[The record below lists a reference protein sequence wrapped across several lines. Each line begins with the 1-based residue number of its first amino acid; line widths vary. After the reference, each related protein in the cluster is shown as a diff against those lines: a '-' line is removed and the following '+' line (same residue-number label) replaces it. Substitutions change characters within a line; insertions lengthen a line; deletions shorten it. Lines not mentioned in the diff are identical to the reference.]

1 MILEILP
8 NLQENICVRG
18 LFFNE
23 VAGLRS
29 GTFLKNRLRK
39 SFPVNFAKC
48 LRTPFF
54 IEHLLTTASDISEQR
69 IYGAAVRYLT
79 TASEHFTNFLSFQSS
94 FFLFEANSRSLGIF
108 HGICNYD
115 FDNYRQPF
123 LTG

>member
-79 TASEHFTNFLSFQSS
+79 TASEQFFKLFNHHFFCLKSILVHWE
-94 FFLFEANSRSLGIF
+94 FFMEFANMTLIT
-108 HGICNYD
+108 I
-115 FDNYRQPF
+115 DNHF
-123 LTG
+123 